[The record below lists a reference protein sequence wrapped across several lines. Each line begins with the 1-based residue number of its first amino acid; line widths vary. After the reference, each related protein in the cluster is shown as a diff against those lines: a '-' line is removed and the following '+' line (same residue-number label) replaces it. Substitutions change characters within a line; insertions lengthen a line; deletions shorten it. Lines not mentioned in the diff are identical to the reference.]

1 METLDRQVIFQ
12 LTFYIGV
19 SAGQRDGFRII
30 IGKAGGRKSR
40 EEEEEEEEEV
50 GEMR

>member
-19 SAGQRDGFRII
+19 SARKCDGFLII
-30 IGKAGGRKSR
+30 IEGSGGEKAEKRK
-40 EEEEEEEEEV
+40 EEV
-50 GEMR
+50 VR